1 MTRSGKL
8 SLLAQIYRLELLAE
22 VCGETKGR
30 GVDTPAARSF
40 VEEREHVRHQ
50 IERALGCGS
59 G

>member
-22 VCGETKGR
+22 QCG
-30 GVDTPAARSF
+30 AAKVAGIDNPVANGFRD
-40 VEEREHVRHQ
+40 ERETVRHR
-50 IERALGCGS
+50 IERLLGCGN